1 MALTKA
7 QLEAMIAANLPD
19 NITQLITPALHREVL
34 EELLDAVYPTA
45 IDLTGDTIPA
55 YNPLT
60 QYQPGPDVYVIYD
73 DVIWR
78 FVAASPTAGITPGT
92 DETVWV
98 EINVNEL
105 AHPQNTD
112 YRLGE
117 NIEFL
122 SSIPNPLGLYD
133 YPGKNFFLLAADSNS
148 DLYIES
154 TKTETVGVDT
164 VYLQD
169 NPYEFYIAVAAG
181 DTGTYNIKQSDQM
194 ETPTGADVVLVAM
207 DWVKCKLVRDASVSA
222 VNRPIGRIQII
233 AAKEGVTGAGGAGTG
248 HDQNTDVGTDKDTWN
263 IGAAGTAGTDRT
275 LTVLGSETDIDLALE
290 PKGAGVLKSSVLAT
304 GIGPI
309 EVDASGEFSKK
320 EAEELSDSP
329 LSSIILVA
337 PDTGQWRVTV
347 DNSGNLTT
355 TAVV

>member
-7 QLEAMIAANLPD
+7 RLKALIAANLPD
-19 NITQLITPALHREVL
+19 NITQQITPALHREVL

-55 YNPLT
+55 YNPLR
-60 QYQPGPDVYVIYD
+60 QYQPGPDVYVIYND
-73 DVIWR
+73 IIWR
-78 FVAASPTAGITPGT
+78 FVAASPMAGVTPGT
-92 DETVWV
+92 NETVWV

-105 AHPQNTD
+105 SHPQNTD

-117 NIEFL
+117 NIEVITT
-122 SSIPNPLGLYD
+122 IPNPLGLYD

-154 TKTETVGVDT
+154 TETATVGINT
-164 VYLQD
+164 VYLQN
-169 NPYEFYIAVAAG
+169 NPHEFYIAVAAG
-181 DTGTYNIKQSDQM
+181 DTGTYNIKDSKQLQ
-194 ETPTGADVVLVAM
+194 TPTGADVVLVAM

-222 VNRPIGRIQII
+222 VNRPIGKIQII
-233 AAKEGVTGAGGAGTG
+233 AAKEGITGAGGAGTG
-248 HDQNTDVGTDKDTWN
+248 HDQNTDAGTDQDTWN
-263 IGAAGTAGTDRT
+263 IGAAGTAGTVRT

-290 PKGAGVLKSSVLAT
+290 PKGAGVLKSTALAT

-320 EAEELSDSP
+320 EAEEISDSP
-329 LSSIILVA
+329 LASIILVA
-337 PDTGQWRVTV
+337 PNLSQWRVTV

-355 TAVV
+355 TEIV

>member
-1 MALTKA
+1 MALNKA
-7 QLEAMIAANLPD
+7 QLEALIAANLPD
-19 NITQLITPALHREVL
+19 NITQQITPSLHREVL
-34 EELLDAVYPTA
+34 EEILDAVYPTA

-73 DVIWR
+73 DIIWK
-78 FVAASPTAGITPGT
+78 FVATEPMANVTPGT

-98 EINVNEL
+98 DINVNEL
-105 AHPQNTD
+105 GHPQNTD

-122 SSIPNPLGLYD
+122 TTIPNPLGLYD
-133 YPGKNFFLLAADSNS
+133 YPGKNFFLIAADSNS

-154 TKTETVGVDT
+154 TETAIEGGDT

-169 NPYEFYIAVAAG
+169 NPYEFYVAVAAG
-181 DTGTYNIKQSDQM
+181 DTGTYNIKQSDQL
-194 ETPTGADVVLVAM
+194 ETPTGADVVLEAM
-207 DWVKCKLVRDASVSA
+207 DWVKCKLIRDASTSQP
-222 VNRPIGRIQII
+222 NRPIGRIQII

-290 PKGAGVLKSSVLAT
+290 PKGAGVLKSTALAT
-304 GIGPI
+304 GVGPI
-309 EVDASGEFSKK
+309 EADATGAFSKA
-320 EAEELSDSP
+320 EAEEISDSP

-337 PDTGQWRVTV
+337 PDLGQWRVTV

-355 TAVV
+355 TKIV

>member
-7 QLEAMIAANLPD
+7 QLEALIAANLPD
-19 NITQLITPALHREVL
+19 NITQQITPSLHREVL
-34 EELLDAVYPTA
+34 EEILDAVYPTA

-73 DVIWR
+73 DIIWK
-78 FVAASPTAGITPGT
+78 FVATEPTAGVTPGT
-92 DETVWV
+92 NALVWV
-98 EINVNEL
+98 DINVNEL

-133 YPGKNFFLLAADSNS
+133 YPGKNFFLITANS
-148 DLYIES
+148 TSDVYLES
-154 TKTETVGVDT
+154 TETATVGVDT

-169 NPYEFYIAVAAG
+169 NPYEFYVAVAAG
-181 DTGTYNIKQSDQM
+181 DTGTYNIKQSDQLQ
-194 ETPTGADVVLVAM
+194 TPTGADVVLEAM
-207 DWVKCKLVRDASVSA
+207 DWVKCKLVRDTSVSA

-263 IGAAGTAGTDRT
+263 IGAAGTVGTDRT

-290 PKGAGVLKSSVLAT
+290 PKGAGVLKSSALAT
-304 GIGPI
+304 GTGPI
-309 EVDASGEFSKK
+309 EVDASGEFSKA
-320 EAEELSDSP
+320 EAEEISDSP
-329 LSSIILVA
+329 MASIILVA

-355 TAVV
+355 TKIL

>member
-7 QLEAMIAANLPD
+7 QLEALIAANLQD
-19 NITQLITPALHREVL
+19 NITQQITPALHREVL
-34 EELLDAVYPTA
+34 EEILDAVYPTA

-60 QYQPGPDVYVIYD
+60 QYQPGPDVYVIYND
-73 DVIWR
+73 IIWK
-78 FVAASPTAGITPGT
+78 FVATEPTAGVTPGT
-92 DETVWV
+92 DALIWV
-98 EINVNEL
+98 DINVKEL

-122 SSIPNPLGLYD
+122 TTIPNPLGLYN
-133 YPGKNFFLLAADSNS
+133 YPGKNFFLIAADSNS

-154 TKTETVGVDT
+154 TETETVGLDT

-169 NPYEFYIAVAAG
+169 NPYEFYVAVAAG
-181 DTGTYNIKQSDQM
+181 DSGTYNIKQNDQL

-207 DWVKCKLVRDASVSA
+207 DWVKCKMIREASTSQPD
-222 VNRPIGRIQII
+222 RPIGRIQII
-233 AAKEGVTGAGGAGTG
+233 AAKEGVSGAGGAGTG

-263 IGAAGTAGTDRT
+263 IGAAGTAGIDRT
-275 LTVLGSETDIDLALE
+275 LTVLGSEADIDLALE
-290 PKGAGVLKSSVLAT
+290 PKGTGVLKSTALAT
-304 GIGPI
+304 GVGPI
-309 EVDASGEFSKK
+309 EVDATGEFSKG
-320 EAEELSDSP
+320 ESEEISDSP
-329 LSSIILVA
+329 LASFILVS
-337 PDTGQWRVTV
+337 PDMSHWRVTV

-355 TAVV
+355 TKIA